1 MLTVPPE
8 TTGWR
13 QTLQALVWSFVG
25 PVLERQQSNPLLV
38 HHESQH
44 HDRGI
49 TEADETPTVVSEES
63 LAHGLQ
69 RTPSR
74 YLQRRAR
81 QLVTVINENVEKLNA
96 LMVADQDLTP
106 SSAHVGYPF
115 SHLEM
120 EGVARSS
127 SVAFFSQTP

>member
-1 MLTVPPE
+1 M
-8 TTGWR
+8 
-13 QTLQALVWSFVG
+13 
-25 PVLERQQSNPLLV
+25 
-38 HHESQH
+38 
-44 HDRGI
+44 
-49 TEADETPTVVSEES
+49 SEES

-96 LMVADQDLTP
+96 LMVADQDRTP
-106 SSAHVGYPF
+106 LSAHVGYPF